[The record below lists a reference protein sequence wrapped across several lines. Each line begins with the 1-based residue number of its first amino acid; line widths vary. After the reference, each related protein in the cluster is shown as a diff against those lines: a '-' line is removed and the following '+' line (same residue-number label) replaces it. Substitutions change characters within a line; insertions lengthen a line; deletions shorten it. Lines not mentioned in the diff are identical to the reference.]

1 MNRPPVLSLE
11 LRRLATDKGDEAAI
25 ASFARNRA
33 KGEPADFDEAVH
45 EAMEAV
51 LNVIEGALQLRGQ
64 R

>member
-1 MNRPPVLSLE
+1 MSRPPVLSLE

-51 LNVIEGALQLRGQ
+51 LNVIEGALQLRGE